1 MLGNFVEILFL
12 SRSFIAGKDGIP
24 EDISK
29 INLRTGFHSWI
40 SVDSKKFSG
49 FSLWGEMWSELSY
62 NSSNFGKKGNKK
74 YGIIV
79 LQPKIGLKFK
89 SLLQVYC
96 KLDLMVDIGG
106 KEWNKEPWLN
116 NIKIGPGIR
125 TGNIKIY
132 DGSSIH
138 IYAEYLDI
146 NYFSRVNPIKYQNL
160 SSNVFRIGIELWLPF
175 GTTKGSVIRH

>member
-1 MLGNFVEILFL
+1 LQEFRTISCPAPFPIVEKWGPGCRVRVEYKDDRVNGNDFFWINNSMLGNFVEILFL

-96 KLDLMVDIGG
+96 KPDLMVDIGG

-125 TGNIKIY
+125 T
-132 DGSSIH
+132 
-138 IYAEYLDI
+138 
-146 NYFSRVNPIKYQNL
+146 
-160 SSNVFRIGIELWLPF
+160 
-175 GTTKGSVIRH
+175 